1 MNFRYWLLG
10 VKLNCVG
17 SMASRW
23 EVCSLGWTGGCGVQ
37 RVTSVVDE
45 QDAHGMCVCRETD
58 KGAEDGTERAPTGIS
73 KEEQRLHELGTSGIR
88 DGEGD
93 KSVRGCRT

>member
-17 SMASRW
+17 SRGSRG
-23 EVCSLGWTGGCGVQ
+23 EVCSLGWRLWRAT

-45 QDAHGMCVCRETD
+45 QHAHGVCVCRETD
-58 KGAEDGTERAPTGIS
+58 EGAEDGTERAPTGIS
-73 KEEQRLHELGTSGIR
+73 KEEQRLHELGKQWHQR
-88 DGEGD
+88 W
-93 KSVRGCRT
+93 